1 MTLGASHGGTSILEA
16 PKKRTNTL
24 QYLVTQ
30 ATFEQIRLY
39 HRESTYDTNLFLFP
53 FRSQTTSHFQHLK
66 HNQLRF
72 VMAYPSH
79 RKKTIPK
86 NHINQRQEQ
95 AKIRRLYE
103 HNLDFGALL
112 PVERFIN
119 DRMAVQ
125 ETLHISNVSFCD
137 VFRS

>member
-1 MTLGASHGGTSILEA
+1 ME
-16 PKKRTNTL
+16 
-24 QYLVTQ
+24 
-30 ATFEQIRLY
+30 
-39 HRESTYDTNLFLFP
+39 LFTAL
-53 FRSQTTSHFQHLK
+53 
-66 HNQLRF
+66 
-72 VMAYPSH
+72 
-79 RKKTIPK
+79 K
-86 NHINQRQEQ
+86 NHINQTQEQ

-137 VFRS
+137 VFRCELVTQISLSASSVI